1 MPGQAGTLE
10 TIARQV
16 GLALLPLE
24 QNLASGNVIQLFA
37 ELGLQFPPQLL
48 QPNFV
53 NALNAGAAAAGALPN
68 TVAQLSTAIDNDDEH
83 GIIQAAAQ
91 LVQEIGVVVTS
102 LEQVGTQL
110 H

>member
-1 MPGQAGTLE
+1 MPEQAGTLE
-10 TIARQV
+10 IIARQI

-24 QNLASGNVIQLFA
+24 QELASGNVIQLFA

-68 TVAQLSTAIDNDDEH
+68 TITQLSTAIDNGVEQDIVQD
-83 GIIQAAAQ
+83 GLQ
-91 LVQEIGVVVTS
+91 LVQEIGAVVT
-102 LEQVGTQL
+102 
-110 H
+110 